1 LTALLFTTPWC
12 CSRDSGP
19 GFLRHFFAGLFF
31 YQDAKTRDLYYNT
44 PDDSPDTRI
53 KVLLPQK
60 EKRKARDK
68 HRTPDE
74 RRSLISRLVAW
85 RHDAHTRDPLA
96 AVTPPTF
103 IIDDA
108 STVALAKKNITRSE
122 QVTVILDQTLEW
134 EGEWSKQIFGV
145 IHQFDQDLLA
155 LRETSATQNKNQ
167 QKRMKFTQDALSFDE
182 ASKENEERARLKAV
196 QQFALLQSSSTNVR
210 VLQTST
216 INNQV

>member
-1 LTALLFTTPWC
+1 MTALLFTTPWC

-31 YQDAKTRDLYYNT
+31 YKDAETGDLYYNT

-53 KVLLPQK
+53 KVQVPQK
-60 EKRKARDK
+60 EKRKAQDK

-74 RRSLISRLVAW
+74 RRSLISRLLAW

-96 AVTPPTF
+96 AITPPTF

-108 STVALAKKNITRSE
+108 SITILAKQNITSYG
-122 QVTVILDQTLEW
+122 QITTVLDQTLEW
-134 EGEWSKQIFGV
+134 EDEWSKDIFNV
-145 IHQFDQDLLA
+145 IRQFDQDLLT
-155 LRETSATQNKNQ
+155 LRETTTTQKKNQ
-167 QKRMKFTQDALSFDE
+167 QKRQKFTQDSLSFEE
-182 ASKENEERARLKAV
+182 ATKENEERARLQAV
-196 QQFALLQSSSTNVR
+196 RKFALRQSSSTDVQ

-216 INNQV
+216 INNLP